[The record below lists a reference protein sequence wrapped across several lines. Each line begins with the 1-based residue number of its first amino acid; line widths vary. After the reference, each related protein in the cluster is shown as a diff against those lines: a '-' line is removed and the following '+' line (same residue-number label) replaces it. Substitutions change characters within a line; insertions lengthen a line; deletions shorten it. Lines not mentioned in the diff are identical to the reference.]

1 MKSLKYQNK
10 ENNNLNSKVMKKVKF
25 YAAALASLLMLGACS
40 SSDDLNGGT
49 SESKD
54 GKSYIAVNIKS
65 VGTAGAASRADY
77 EQGGGTYEDGTTNE
91 SAISKVRFYF
101 FNNDGTPYVLKDTQY
116 NYKELDA
123 SVTAGADHV
132 QTIEGKTA
140 AMLVIEGE
148 TKTAPAYMI
157 AVVNPQTLT
166 NLPKNVN
173 YRESQLRDE
182 LTDKSFVKITD
193 DGANKQYSDFVMS
206 NSVYAENGARVCASS
221 VSGHV
226 AENEENA
233 EKNPVDIY
241 VERVVAKATTGVN
254 TEKGW
259 TQIESGVDA
268 GKWQIKVGEINVAS
282 TTKANDDASAPK
294 SDDKRDVYAV
304 VSGWGLADENGKAE
318 LEKQIDVTSNN
329 WTSAILGIEP
339 WTSPDYHRC
348 FWSAS
353 VGISASNPIVNHSF
367 NDFTTPF
374 GTTPLY
380 TCPNTPTY
388 QQFTDGVNEKPY
400 DNSLTKVL
408 VAAKLVYYDDDH
420 NSHVADICKYRGIQ
434 ILGAD
439 AVLTQVAKDHDE
451 YWTVDATDPNKHV
464 LLAPTDLEYS
474 TTSFGTG
481 VDNLKSYEVRPVLK
495 AGVKVYKK
503 KADGTFETTD
513 SNDEL
518 NKALAQS
525 PVQVRKDGMTYYY
538 TPIRHLA
545 ETKDKFGYYGV
556 VRNHSYRI
564 TINSMQGFGT
574 PVYDPDVVID
584 PVIPSDADTY
594 LAARINVLS
603 WRVVSSSV
611 DLDAT
616 K

>member
-1 MKSLKYQNK
+1 MKFFRLYSL
-10 ENNNLNSKVMKKVKF
+10 
-25 YAAALASLLMLGACS
+25 ALAGALMLGACS
-40 SSDDLNGGT
+40 SSDDLKDGGAT
-49 SESKD
+49 ANE

-65 VGTAGAASRADY
+65 VGTTGAGTRADY
-77 EQGGGTYEDGTTNE
+77 TQGGGTYEDGTANE
-91 SAISKVRFYF
+91 GAISKVRFFF
-101 FNNDGTPYVLKDTQY
+101 FNSDGSAYIMKNKNV
-116 NYKELDA
+116 NYLELDA
-123 SVTAGADHV
+123 SVSGGADHL
-132 QTIEGKTA
+132 QTIEGKTS

-166 NLPKNVN
+166 NLEKKA

-182 LTDKSFVKITD
+182 FTDKRFVKIATD
-193 DGANKQYSDFVMS
+193 GTGKQYGDFVMS

-226 AENEENA
+226 EENSTEA
-233 EKNPVDIY
+233 TNNPVDIY
-241 VERVVAKATTGVN
+241 VERVVAKATTTVN
-254 TEKGW
+254 TDNGWEKI
-259 TQIESGVDA
+259 TSGADD
-268 GKWQIKVGEINVAS
+268 GKYKIKVGKINI
-282 TTKANDDASAPK
+282 DAEHEK
-294 SDDKRDVYAV
+294 DVYAV
-304 VSGWGLADENGKAE
+304 VQGWGLADENGTAE

-329 WTSAILGIEP
+329 WTSAILGIDP

-353 VGISASNPIVNHSF
+353 VPFTPAGGTNSIVNHAFSA
-367 NDFTTPF
+367 FTTPF

-388 QQFTDGVNEKPY
+388 EEFNTQKINDKPY
-400 DNSLTKVL
+400 DNTLTKVL
-408 VAAKLVYYDDDH
+408 VAAKLVYYDADN
-420 NSHVADICKYRGIQ
+420 NSHPADICKYRGMQ

-439 AVLTQVAKDHDE
+439 NVLTQVAKDHSDF
-451 YWTVDATDPNKHV
+451 WTVDPTDASKHV
-464 LLAPTDLEYS
+464 LLAPKNLEYTRTSLSGSS
-474 TTSFGTG
+474 TDG
-481 VDNLKSYEVRPVLK
+481 LKSYEVRPVLK

-503 KADGTFETTD
+503 KSDGSFETTD

-518 NKALAQS
+518 NRTLAES
-525 PVQVRKDGMTYYY
+525 PVQVRRDGMTYYY

-545 ETKDKFGYYGV
+545 QNKTEMGYYGV

-564 TINSMQGFGT
+564 TINTMSGFGT
-574 PVYDPDVVID
+574 PVYDPNEVID
-584 PVIPSDADTY
+584 PVIPKDTETY

-603 WRVVSSSV
+603 WRVVPSSV